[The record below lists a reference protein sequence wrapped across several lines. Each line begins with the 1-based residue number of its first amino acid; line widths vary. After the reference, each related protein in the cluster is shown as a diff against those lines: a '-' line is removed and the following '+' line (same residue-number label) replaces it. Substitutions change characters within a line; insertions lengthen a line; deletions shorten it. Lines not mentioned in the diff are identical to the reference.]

1 MNERWSRSV
10 SSRACRRARSA
21 SNPRVRQRTKRPSRS
36 CVRRSGR
43 PTDSGRRFVEP
54 AYGLRTGST
63 GVGSARCR
71 ARPHLDIIW
80 GVTRALPYG
89 ALSRRRSRV
98 VMGVYRKQARRAETR
113 ARPAESGIVRRNWSS
128 GRDPPHRR
136 ERSESGAGSTPTGRS
151 PPGTARF
158 RASPAGARRRT
169 AQLRA
174 ARKRA

>member
-10 SSRACRRARSA
+10 SSPACRRARSA

-71 ARPHLDIIW
+71 TRPHLDLIW
-80 GVTRALPYG
+80 GSRAPSPVGRYLG
-89 ALSRRRSRV
+89 GGRV
-98 VMGVYRKQARRAETR
+98 MSWACTGNKHDARKRAPVQR
-113 ARPAESGIVRRNWSS
+113 KAESCGETGAAAATRRIAASDRSPVRV
-128 GRDPPHRR
+128 PP
-136 ERSESGAGSTPTGRS
+136 PTGRS